1 MFGEFGGAS
10 QLSAHASA
18 TLALTALLYAH
29 VGDDRSALTSVASA
43 VAHPHS
49 AVSETKP

>member
-1 MFGEFGGAS
+1 MFGEFGGAG

-29 VGDDRSALTSVASA
+29 VGGDPSALSV
-43 VAHPHS
+43 
-49 AVSETKP
+49 VSPYSFVTETES